1 MPLYEYQCKKC
12 GHRFEL
18 IQSFSAEDPKECPVC
33 QGEVERLISTPA
45 RPHFKGSGFYSTDYA
60 AKPAA
65 SGKSQDGGNSS
76 DWRLRPRRQG
86 GNFRQSP
93 SRQDRKCAG
102 RVSVHFFHQVGVAS
116 RCLSPP
122 VTKDGSKSSPGGT
135 AENVPVRSAGQALS

>member
-65 SGKSQDGGNSS
+65 SASRRMAGAAQTAAPVPPIRVERLTRHQPPRQKA
-76 DWRLRPRRQG
+76 LRPRPR
-86 GNFRQSP
+86 P
-93 SRQDRKCAG
+93 
-102 RVSVHFFHQVGVAS
+102 
-116 RCLSPP
+116 LPP
-122 VTKDGSKSSPGGT
+122 PNRSS
-135 AENVPVRSAGQALS
+135 

>member
-45 RPHFKGSGFYSTDYA
+45 RAHFKGSGFYSTDYA

-65 SGKSQDGGNSS
+65 SSKSQDGGTSS
-76 DWRLRPRRQG
+76 DG
-86 GNFRQSP
+86 
-93 SRQDRKCAG
+93 
-102 RVSVHFFHQVGVAS
+102 VS
-116 RCLSPP
+116 
-122 VTKDGSKSSPGGT
+122 TSSDKGGT
-135 AENVPVRSAGQALS
+135 ADKAPATKTESASAAAPSTSSTKS

>member
-1 MPLYEYQCKKC
+1 MPLYEYQCKQC

-65 SGKSQDGGNSS
+65 SGKSGDGGSSS
-76 DWRLRPRRQG
+76 DGSSAPASDKAPAAKTESAP
-86 GNFRQSP
+86 SP
-93 SRQDRKCAG
+93 APSTSA
-102 RVSVHFFHQVGVAS
+102 
-116 RCLSPP
+116 
-122 VTKDGSKSSPGGT
+122 TKS
-135 AENVPVRSAGQALS
+135 E